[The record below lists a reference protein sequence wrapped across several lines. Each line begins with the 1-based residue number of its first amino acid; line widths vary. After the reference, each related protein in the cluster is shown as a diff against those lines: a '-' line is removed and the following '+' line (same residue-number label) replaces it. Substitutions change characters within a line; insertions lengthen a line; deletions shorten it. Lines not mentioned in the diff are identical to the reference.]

1 MSRTPRFVLITGLSG
16 AGKSQALRFLEDRG
30 YYCVDNLP
38 VALIPTFAELAM
50 ESEATRNR
58 VAVCVDGRA
67 GRDLENLPRYLDSIA
82 ERGFRPDTLF
92 LETSDTVLL
101 QRYSESRRRHP
112 CSPTGSIEEGIR
124 RERELLGAIRD
135 RADLVLD
142 TSAIS
147 NAELRERIMSVFGAD
162 GDHRTLTVTVVSS
175 GFKYGLPP
183 DADMVLDV
191 RFLPNPYYDDDLRSL
206 PGNEPEVRDY
216 VLDNDVSREFIER
229 MKGMLKF
236 LMPKYEAEPKSYL
249 TLAVGCTGGRH
260 RSVVVAGEL
269 LRLLRDLDYDARIR
283 HRDVTRDTAND
294 F

>member
-1 MSRTPRFVLITGLSG
+1 MSRSPRFVLITGLSG
-16 AGKSQALRFLEDRG
+16 AGKSQALRFFEDNG

-58 VAVCVDGRA
+58 LAVCVDGRA

-147 NAELRERIMSVFGAD
+147 NAELRERIMSVFGAE
-162 GDHRTLTVTVVSS
+162 GDHRALTVTVVSF

-183 DADMVLDV
+183 DADMILDV

-216 VLDNDVSREFIER
+216 VLNNDVAQEFIER

-260 RSVVVAGEL
+260 RSVAVAGEL
-269 LRLLRDLDYDARIR
+269 LRLLRDLDYDARLR
-283 HRDVTRDTAND
+283 HRDVTRDQASD
-294 F
+294 L